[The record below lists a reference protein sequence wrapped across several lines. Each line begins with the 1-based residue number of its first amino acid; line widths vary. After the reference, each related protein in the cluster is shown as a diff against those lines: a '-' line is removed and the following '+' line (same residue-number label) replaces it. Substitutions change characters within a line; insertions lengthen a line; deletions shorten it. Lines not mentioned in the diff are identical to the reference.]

1 MRECNGR
8 GDASSEVRLGEMRS
22 CPDLRD
28 GRSPERGH
36 RSTQTVG
43 WRCSVRRSPECRDAE
58 QVRIR
63 HYGFLSNRGRK
74 EKLEV
79 VKRLI
84 ANSEHLATADEE
96 ANSPDLES
104 AEPSTPSAQSA
115 FAVFVVSLAAVYGC
129 RLWADMP

>member
-1 MRECNGR
+1 MRFWLLPQQDCLLPNMQ
-8 GDASSEVRLGEMRS
+8 ASL
-22 CPDLRD
+22 D
-28 GRSPERGH
+28 
-36 RSTQTVG
+36 TQ
-43 WRCSVRRSPECRDAE
+43 CRDAE

-104 AEPSTPSAQSA
+104 AEPSTPSAQST
-115 FAVFVVSLAAVYGC
+115 FAVFVVSLTAVYGC